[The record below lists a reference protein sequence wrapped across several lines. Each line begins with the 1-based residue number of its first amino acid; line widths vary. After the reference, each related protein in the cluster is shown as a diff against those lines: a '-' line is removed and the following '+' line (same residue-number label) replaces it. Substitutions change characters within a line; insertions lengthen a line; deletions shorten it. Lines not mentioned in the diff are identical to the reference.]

1 VVEDETIIA
10 QVSAAARGPAGPAG
24 SAIINAATQSDG
36 TADLDLL
43 NVETVTATVSGT
55 LTAPHIHGN
64 LAGSVYA
71 HIRAGEALAKGDPV
85 YVSGSHGSG
94 STLIPIV
101 SKADASNAAKMPA
114 VGIMDADVANNA
126 NGHMVI
132 TGTITEL
139 NTAAYSVNAELYV
152 AAGGGM
158 TATPPTARA
167 QPVARVERANLN
179 NGAVIVKV
187 NGLSASD
194 ATGNTLV
201 RRTSTGGA
209 SFGPLTTGPLSA
221 TAISSDT
228 HLITSSAGTT
238 ITGPLTLSGTG
249 SNTLSATY
257 SNTISLTGTTGVTI
271 AGGTLTLNSSGFAYG
286 AGAAAAHRTALGLG
300 TTDSPTFAGA
310 TIAAG
315 TITTSQPLTLTQTW
329 DNAATTF
336 TGLQVNVTDTASN
349 AASLLMDLQ
358 ADGLS
363 KFRVKT
369 QPAAGP
375 NSDGF
380 LWEANTNGGVFSING
395 SGNTVNLG
403 QSANHDITLANGQAT
418 VFRSGV
424 GGGLRIGSAAL
435 SPRLY
440 ADSDNTLAQR
450 NGLNA
455 QESRIYGTYTD
466 ASNYRRLA
474 LKMSTAGVAQIVA
487 EGAGAG
493 ALLNRIEIDGL
504 RIGKGGGA
512 IATNTAL
519 GAGALIGNTT
529 GAEIAA
535 FGNQSLVSNT
545 TGGGNC
551 AFGRN
556 SLFLNTT
563 ASANSAFG
571 NQSLSNN
578 TTGGSNSAI
587 GNSAGRF
594 IADGTTANAVT
605 TNSVYLGSETKALA
619 SGQTNQIVIGHNA
632 TGLGSNTAVIGNS
645 SITETRLGGTIT
657 TYGTYADGSN
667 YRRLALK
674 MSSAGVA
681 QIVAEGLG
689 SGSTGNV
696 LQIEGLTIGKG
707 RGAIS
712 TNTAVGSDALA
723 ANTTGLENLAVG
735 YQSMIVN
742 TTGSG
747 NCSVGVSSL
756 FRNTTGSGNTALG
769 QFALFDNVSAEYNT
783 ALGSRAL
790 LAATG
795 GSNTAVGR
803 QSLGTSTTGTSNT
816 AIGIRSG
823 NFIADGTTANAVT
836 ANSVYLGAETK
847 ALASGQTNQIVI
859 GHQAIGIGS
868 NTAVLGNDSIVT
880 TALKGNVGIGTTSPA
895 SKLDVVGSI
904 KASATVQT
912 GGYTFATLPTPTQ
925 GMRTFIT
932 DGAAI
937 PIFMANAAGGGS
949 TVTPVFYNGTNWINC

>member
-1 VVEDETIIA
+1 MSVTANLTTNVETITATIVVEDETIIA

-43 NVETVTATVSGT
+43 NVDTVSATVSGT
-55 LTAPHIHGN
+55 LTADHIHGN
-64 LAGSVYA
+64 LAGNVYG

-101 SKADASNAAKMPA
+101 SRADASNAAKMPA
-114 VGIMDADVANNA
+114 IGIMDEAVANNA

-152 AAGGGM
+152 ASGGGF

-167 QPVARVERANLN
+167 QPVARVERVNAN

-201 RRTSTGGA
+201 RRTSGGGA
-209 SFGPLTTGPLSA
+209 AFGPLTTGQLSA

-228 HLITSSAGTT
+228 HSITSSAGTT

-249 SNTLSATY
+249 SNALSANY
-257 SNTISLTGTTGVTI
+257 SNGITL
-271 AGGTLTLNSSGFAYG
+271 AGGPLTVNS
-286 AGAAAAHRTALGLG
+286 
-300 TTDSPTFAGA
+300 TTTF
-310 TIAAG
+310 AAG
-315 TITTSQPLTLTQTW
+315 TITTSQPLSITQTW
-329 DNAATTF
+329 NNAATTF

-349 AASLLMDLQ
+349 AASLLMDLRVGG
-358 ADGLS
+358 ASLLSVTKTGRIGGSTWGLEMNS
-363 KFRVKT
+363 SAARFG
-369 QPAAGP
+369 AAGSNYSLVIP
-375 NSDGF
+375 QGAQGLTGVVQVQSTMGIGWGSSPSADLAGSD
-380 LWEANTNGGVFSING
+380 VI
-395 SGNTVNLG
+395 
-403 QSANHDITLANGQAT
+403 
-418 VFRSGV
+418 
-424 GGGLRIGSAAL
+424 LRRDAA
-435 SPRLY
+435 
-440 ADSDNTLAQR
+440 NTLAQR

-455 QESRIYGTYTD
+455 QESRIYGTFTD
-466 ASNYRRLA
+466 ASDYRRLA
-474 LKMSTAGVAQIVA
+474 LKMSSAGVAQIVA
-487 EGAGAG
+487 EGLGSGAVG
-493 ALLNRIEIDGL
+493 NRIEIDGL

-619 SGQTNQIVIGHNA
+619 SGQTNQIVIGHSA

-657 TYGTYADGSN
+657 TYGTYTDTSD

-689 SGSTGNV
+689 SGAVGNR
-696 LQIEGLTIGKG
+696 IEIDGLRIGKG
-707 RGAIS
+707 GGAIS
-712 TNTAVGSDALA
+712 TNTALGVTALN
-723 ANTTGLENLAVG
+723 ANTTGTDNAAVG
-735 YQSMIVN
+735 YQSLIAN
-742 TTGSG
+742 TTGSRNSSSG
-747 NCSVGVSSL
+747 TSSL
-756 FRNTTGSGNTALG
+756 FANTTGSDNTALG
-769 QFALFDNVSAEYNT
+769 TFALFTNVSSSENT

-790 LAATG
+790 QVNTG
-795 GSNTAVGR
+795 ALNTAVGY
-803 QSLGTSTTGTSNT
+803 QSLTSNTTGTNNS
-816 AIGIRSG
+816 AIGGRSG
-823 NFIADGTTANAVT
+823 RYIADGTTANAIT
-836 ANSVYLGAETK
+836 NNSVYLGAETK

-859 GHQAIGIGS
+859 GHNATGLGS

-895 SKLDVVGSI
+895 SKL
-904 KASATVQT
+904 TVT
-912 GGYTFATLPTPTQ
+912 GGD
-925 GMRTFIT
+925 IEVT
-932 DGAAI
+932 DSASGIILKSPNGTRYRVTVSDLGVLSTAAI
-937 PIFMANAAGGGS
+937 
-949 TVTPVFYNGTNWINC
+949 